1 MASETNQNSFPWIN
15 PVGGQG
21 DALML
26 SGVLKMV
33 HERNHGQRY
42 NLIRRTDYTDILTG
56 HPAIA
61 DIGHPPADASLT
73 HMTYWSLENIGPGAA
88 RPFQIL
94 ARTFG
99 LKTPVEERLWISGD
113 GKEDKLL
120 TDFLPWKKTNIAIA
134 ASSASPKKEMSL
146 ETWKTV
152 VAALAARDIGV
163 FQVGKASDRHVR
175 GAYSLLGLTTPRQL
189 IMLLRRMD
197 AVITLDNF
205 VMHAAHCAGVR
216 AVAMWGPTSH
226 EVYGYPEQMHVQA
239 EKPCDPNDPCIG
251 AGKGAIPYSQP
262 CPQKEKHC
270 LDTIEPQAIL
280 AGVERILPS
289 K

>member
-1 MASETNQNSFPWIN
+1 MAHETKGNTYPWIN

-33 HERNHGQRY
+33 HDRNPKQRY

-61 DIGHPPADASLT
+61 DIGHPPADAPLV
-73 HMTYWSLENIGPGAA
+73 HMTYWSLETLGPGPA

-99 LKTPVEERLWISGD
+99 LTTPVDERLWISND
-113 GKEDKLL
+113 GTEDKLL
-120 TDFLPWKKTNIAIA
+120 TDFLPWKKTNVAIA

-146 ETWKTV
+146 DIWRSV
-152 VAALAARDIGV
+152 AAALASKDIGI
-163 FQVGKASDRHVR
+163 FQVGRASDRHVR

-189 IMLLRRMD
+189 IALLGCMN

-226 EVYGYPEQMHVQA
+226 EVYGYAEQVHLQA
-239 EKPCDPNDPCIG
+239 AKPCDPADPCIG
-251 AGKGAIPYSQP
+251 PGKGSGPYSQP
-262 CPQKEKHC
+262 CPFKGKHC
-270 LDTIEPQAIL
+270 LDAINPQAIVSAVDQILL
-280 AGVERILPS
+280 AN
-289 K
+289 

>member
-1 MASETNQNSFPWIN
+1 MAHDKKQNTYPWIN

-26 SGVLKMV
+26 SGVLKMGF
-33 HERNHGQRY
+33 ERNPKQRY

-61 DIGHPPADASLT
+61 GIGHPPADAPLV
-73 HMTYWSLENIGPGAA
+73 HMTYWSLEKLGPGAA

-99 LKTPVEERLWISGD
+99 LETPVEERLWISD
-113 GKEDKLL
+113 DREEDKLL
-120 TDFLPWKKTNIAIA
+120 TDFLPWKKTNVAIA

-146 ETWKTV
+146 DIWRPV
-152 VAALAARDIGV
+152 VAALASRDIGV
-163 FQVGKASDRHVR
+163 FQVGKLTDRHVR

-189 IMLLRRMD
+189 IALLKRMN

-216 AVAMWGPTSH
+216 AVGIWGPTSH
-226 EVYGYPEQMHVQA
+226 EVYGYPEQVHIQA
-239 EKPCDPNDPCIG
+239 PKPCDPADPCIG
-251 AGKGAIPYSQP
+251 PNKGSGPYAQP
-262 CPQKEKHC
+262 CPHKEKHC
-270 LDTIEPQAIL
+270 LDTIDPQAIL
-280 AGVERILPS
+280 AAVEQILPAN
-289 K
+289 